1 MFKRRSIRLAVTASL
16 GVFLVSCGSSDA
28 EWQEYAKAKKMSEAE
43 TTAFL
48 SCTKASQRNWP
59 VFTGADGKTVMK
71 STPLA
76 VCACQAKSIMSVFI
90 EKEYRTYTTFAE
102 YMGKE
107 VKKNPPRWGKRLLRD
122 GVNPAEAGKR
132 LEKSLT
138 ACVSTYV
145 AAHQDLDPPL
155 LVPLPV
161 KEDEAA
167 AKTAS

>member
-107 VKKNPPRWGKRLLRD
+107 VKKNPPRWSKKLLKEGVDPGK
-122 GVNPAEAGKR
+122 AGKR
-132 LEKSLT
+132 LEASLVS
-138 ACVSTYV
+138 CVSSYV
-145 AAHQDLDPPL
+145 AAHKDLDPPL
-155 LVPLPV
+155 LQPLPV
-161 KEDEAA
+161 KEAEKKPEAA
-167 AKTAS
+167 S